1 MSGKLS
7 EYVKNIKNGIA
18 KLPTLF
24 KNMLSKIKPFMDKI
38 LKRDDNGKISK
49 KRLVMLIVC
58 VAVILIFVITG
69 FARLF
74 SDKKANAGYETAK
87 VEKGNISRTVDVS
100 STIEANDT
108 YNVTALVTGEILSDN
123 FNEGDIVEKD
133 TVLYTIESS
142 DAQNKVTQAE
152 NSLKKAQ
159 QDFSDAVKRRTD
171 TIKSN
176 GINKSN
182 SENSVTKALNSV
194 ETARTNYNNLTITSD
209 YTGTIT
215 EVLVNDGDSVG
226 DGTKLAKIADMS
238 KFKIQV
244 PFNEADI
251 GGIVIGSTA
260 ELTLAKSGDKLYGT
274 VSSISAAATATASHA
289 IVRYITITVNNPGAL
304 TEGENASA
312 VIGNVSCSDLGKLEY
327 CESGY
332 ITAKTS
338 GKIGDL
344 YLEKNDYIRAGQTVG
359 YITSDSVVK
368 NYENAKLDLDNA
380 YKNLEK
386 VVLESD
392 VYSLDS
398 TVNSA
403 RLSLNNAEI
412 QLDEAKK
419 NLEDYTITAPIDGTI
434 VTKNKKA
441 GEKLEQNMSNSEP
454 MAVIYD
460 MSILKV
466 KLTIDESDILDIKTG
481 QTVRITADAVEGVF
495 EGEITKVG
503 IDGTTQNGVT
513 TYPVEVSISEYG
525 DLLPGMNVDCVIEI
539 ESVNDVLCIP
549 VSALQRGN
557 TVYVK
562 GKKTDDNDKAPDGYH
577 SVSVKTGIADSKLI
591 EVTEGLDD
599 GDEIIVSLTPS
610 GKEALGEQEDAMD
623 NMMSGGPMHGG
634 MSGGGGMP
642 GGGMSG
648 GGGMPGGGPK

>member
-1 MSGKLS
+1 M
-7 EYVKNIKNGIA
+7 
-18 KLPTLF
+18 
-24 KNMLSKIKPFMDKI
+24 
-38 LKRDDNGKISK
+38 
-49 KRLVMLIVC
+49 
-58 VAVILIFVITG
+58 
-69 FARLF
+69 
-74 SDKKANAGYETAK
+74 
-87 VEKGNISRTVDVS
+87 
-100 STIEANDT
+100 
-108 YNVTALVTGEILSDN
+108 
-123 FNEGDIVEKD
+123 
-133 TVLYTIESS
+133 
-142 DAQNKVTQAE
+142 
-152 NSLKKAQ
+152 
-159 QDFSDAVKRRTD
+159 
-171 TIKSN
+171 
-176 GINKSN
+176 
-182 SENSVTKALNSV
+182 
-194 ETARTNYNNLTITSD
+194 
-209 YTGTIT
+209 
-215 EVLVNDGDSVG
+215 
-226 DGTKLAKIADMS
+226 
-238 KFKIQV
+238 
-244 PFNEADI
+244 
-251 GGIVIGSTA
+251 
-260 ELTLAKSGDKLYGT
+260 AKSGDKLYGT

-610 GKEALGEQEDAMD
+610 GKEALGEQEDAMN

-642 GGGMSG
+642 GGG
-648 GGGMPGGGPK
+648 PK

>member
-332 ITAKTS
+332 IT
-338 GKIGDL
+338 
-344 YLEKNDYIRAGQTVG
+344 
-359 YITSDSVVK
+359 SDSVVK

-642 GGGMSG
+642 GGG
-648 GGGMPGGGPK
+648 PK